1 MRYFGSYNRNK
12 GLFTES
18 KDIMIYQKAR
28 EEDHQRRQEANLETD
43 SDTHVG
49 MWLLC
54 HPDNDLATAM
64 YSKLFLL
71 QLEVTHDDVISWLGT
86 AIRCHP
92 SHLVPSGRA
101 LTIREKPTLSAE
113 LRVGYW
119 NTGIGITQACLLMQ
133 YLGTCKLNKLSLDER
148 ANVLFAVLRIFGHC
162 DEIAANPHAQQFL
175 RLLYASGDRIQG
187 IEAFASIFFQFSN
200 AIRTLWKLTEDEPL
214 VMRLTV
220 EILMCLCQ
228 RPEIVATLPDFT
240 MAQMYKEEALSQDH
254 HAAEQRDLI
263 ERGFGIPVPGPSHRN
278 DSLQNGGIH
287 GEDDD
292 EILDELND
300 EELAYEEDVEIGE
313 DEEDEEEEVHANG
326 DILPPPINERE
337 EEEDDDDEIEEGAV
351 VKLEVPDDGEYDSAK
366 VAVD

>member
-18 KDIMIYQKAR
+18 KDIMAYQKAR

-64 YSKLFLL
+64 FATMLRLAEDL

-92 SHLVPSGRA
+92 SHLVPRGEA
-101 LTIREKPTLSAE
+101 LTIREKPTLPAE
-113 LRVGYW
+113 LRGGDW

-148 ANVLFAVLRIFGHC
+148 ANVLFAVLRIFGDC

-175 RLLYASGDRIQG
+175 RLLYASGDRIEG

-200 AIRTLWKLTEDEPL
+200 DVATMADAIRTLWKLTEDEPL

-228 RPEIVATLPDFT
+228 RSEIVSTLPDFK
-240 MAQMYKEEALSQDH
+240 MGDQMYCKQVKMIILDLTSDAHDQVPEKHQKEELST
-254 HAAEQRDLI
+254 L
-263 ERGFGIPVPGPSHRN
+263 VN
-278 DSLQNGGIH
+278 
-287 GEDDD
+287 
-292 EILDELND
+292 
-300 EELAYEEDVEIGE
+300 
-313 DEEDEEEEVHANG
+313 EVFN
-326 DILPPPINERE
+326 L
-337 EEEDDDDEIEEGAV
+337 
-351 VKLEVPDDGEYDSAK
+351 KK
-366 VAVD
+366 